1 MKSRI
6 RANGTSAKKLFTSG
20 AVRVH
25 KKNFRGRPMRGGYRL

>member
-6 RANGTSAKKLFTSG
+6 KANSTSAKKLFTSG

-25 KKNFRGRPMRGGYRL
+25 KKNLHGRPMRGGYRL